1 MQIKIITFLLI
12 ALSCIECFF
21 SQCYTVVWPKSNE
34 VLSDRT
40 PLLSWKGVEGV
51 STYQVSLSLDSTFS
65 SGVQQFSSSSSTYQ
79 LTNNLTSGTWFWKVN
94 ASLNGQNLSS
104 DLGKFQ
110 IFIPTN
116 IGSLKLWLRSD
127 SINIL
132 NGKVVQW
139 IDLSLSNNP
148 ATQSIVD
155 AQPNF
160 IVNDSR
166 INKPAIQFDGSSDF
180 LTGTTIPNLNS
191 NFNQKIPSQIPKE
204 S

>member
-1 MQIKIITFLLI
+1 MQNRIIPFLLF
-12 ALSCIECFF
+12 LLTCFGCIH
-21 SQCYTVVWPKSNE
+21 SQDNSVIWPKADE
-34 VLSDRT
+34 VISDLT
-40 PLLSWKGVEGV
+40 PLLSWNGVEGV
-51 STYQVSLSLDSTFS
+51 SNYQVSLSMDSTFNT
-65 SGVQQFSSSSSTYQ
+65 GVQQFLSSTASYQ

-94 ASLNGQNLSS
+94 SSLYGQNLVSN
-104 DLGKFQ
+104 LGKFQ

-127 SINIL
+127 SDNIL

-139 IDLSLSNNP
+139 LDLSMSNNP
-148 ATQSIVD
+148 ATQSTVD

-180 LTGTTIPNLNS
+180 LTFQT
-191 NFNQKIPSQIPKE
+191 
-204 S
+204 